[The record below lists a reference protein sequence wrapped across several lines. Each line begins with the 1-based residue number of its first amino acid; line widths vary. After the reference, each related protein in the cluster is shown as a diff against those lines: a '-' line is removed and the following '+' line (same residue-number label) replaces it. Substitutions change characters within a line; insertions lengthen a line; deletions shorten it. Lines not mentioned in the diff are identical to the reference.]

1 MKFIEGQNR
10 EQLVLIQTSLDA
22 LIDSNNDVR
31 TIDLFVDSLDIKDFG
46 FVIKESTE
54 GRPAFHPKVLLKL
67 FIYGYLNRIRSS
79 RALEKECNR
88 NIELMWLLKQ
98 LAPDHNTISNFRKDN
113 AAGIRKVF
121 QATVSIAK
129 YFNLIG
135 GKLIAGDSTKLRA
148 QNSKKNNFNQG
159 KIVRH
164 LEYINQKIDNYNNE
178 LAQADGDEIKKK
190 EISKGILQQKQR
202 KLKYELLQAELDAT
216 GQEQISVSDPDSR
229 QMVLRNTITEVAYNV
244 QTTTDAKHCIPI
256 DYLVT
261 NNNDSKALSNM
272 IGRACDI
279 IGNTEFTAVFDKGYH
294 KGSEL
299 KAAQVLGI
307 KTLVAIPDI
316 SSASMAPDPAY
327 NVAEFVYDKLNNIYT
342 CPQGHTLTTNGNWYK
357 KSNTSNKRKNGNTYL
372 VQHFKTTECKN
383 CPMVNSCT
391 KNTGGRG
398 RVIERSEYQD
408 FVDQNRQNI
417 DQNKAQY
424 KLRQSIIEHNYG
436 TIKRQWNFHFILTK
450 KGMERAASD
459 VGFMFVAYNLRR
471 ILNLIDPKVFSKY
484 LRTLCLAILTKIDSL
499 RGLLTHFKPATCLNM
514 IYCFFIKPNIEF
526 GKSRY
531 LNPKLIVSLSF

>member
-10 EQLVLIQTSLDA
+10 EQLVLIPTSLDV
-22 LIDSNNDVR
+22 LIDYNNEVR
-31 TIDLFVDSLDIKDFG
+31 TIDLFVDGLDIKDFG
-46 FVIKESTE
+46 FVVKESIE
-54 GRPAFHPKVLLKL
+54 GRPAYHPKVLLKL

-98 LAPDHNTISNFRKDN
+98 LSPDHNTISNFRKDN

-148 QNSKKNNFNQG
+148 QNSKKNNYNQS
-159 KIVRH
+159 KIDRH
-164 LEYINQKIDNYNNE
+164 VDYINQKLENYQQE
-178 LAQADGDEIKKK
+178 LMLADGDQKKEIKKK
-190 EISKGILQQKQR
+190 ILKQKEH
-202 KLKYELLQAELDAT
+202 KVKYELLQAELDAT
-216 GQEQISVSDPDSR
+216 NQEQISVSDPDSR
-229 QMVLRNTITEVAYNV
+229 QMVLRNTITEVAYNI
-244 QTTTDAKHCIPI
+244 QSTTDAKHCLPI

-261 NNNDSKALSNM
+261 NNNDSKALGNM
-272 IGRACDI
+272 VQRASEI
-279 IGNTEFTAVFDKGYH
+279 IGSTEFIAVFDKGYH

-299 KAAQVLGI
+299 KTAQRLGI

-316 SSASMAPDPAY
+316 SSASMAPDHAY
-327 NVAEFVYDKLNNIYT
+327 NVSQFVYNKRKNSYT
-342 CPQGHTLTTNGNWYK
+342 CPQGHTLATNGNWYT
-357 KSNTSNKRKNGNTYL
+357 KSNTSNKRKNGSVYQ
-372 VQHFKTTECKN
+372 VQHYKTPACKT
-383 CPMVNSCT
+383 CPMINSCT

-408 FVDQNRQNI
+408 YVDQNRINI
-417 DQNKAQY
+417 EENKALY

-436 TIKRQWNFHFILTK
+436 TIKRQWNFHYILTK

-459 VGFMFVAYNLRR
+459 VGFMFTAYNLRR
-471 ILNLIDPKVFSKY
+471 IMNLIDKNDLKKY
-484 LRTLCLAILTKIDSL
+484 LQGLAKL
-499 RGLLTHFKPATCLNM
+499 
-514 IYCFFIKPNIEF
+514 FFAKKPNIEVYICF
-526 GKSRY
+526 MTASKNHNV
-531 LNPKLIVSLSF
+531 LFIPNKMAA

>member
-10 EQLVLIQTSLDA
+10 EQLVLIPTSLDA
-22 LIDSNNDVR
+22 LIDKESEVR
-31 TIDLFVDSLDIKDFG
+31 TIDLFVDGLDIKDFG
-46 FVIKESTE
+46 FVVKETTE
-54 GRPAFHPKVLLKL
+54 GRPAYHPKVLLKL

-79 RALEKECNR
+79 RALEKECSR

-98 LAPDHNTISNFRKDN
+98 LTPDHNTISNFRKDN
-113 AAGIRKVF
+113 AEGIRKVF
-121 QATVSIAK
+121 QATVRIAK

-159 KIVRH
+159 KIDRH
-164 LEYINQKIDNYNNE
+164 LDYINQKIANYQQE
-178 LAQADGDEIKKK
+178 LAEADGDSDKKK
-190 EISKGILQQKQR
+190 EIRKAIKKQKER
-202 KLKYELLQAELDAT
+202 KFKYEVLQAELDAS

-244 QTTTDAKHCIPI
+244 QTTTDAKHCLPI

-261 NNNDSKALSNM
+261 NNNDSKALGNM
-272 IGRACDI
+272 VQRASGI
-279 IGNTEFTAVFDKGYH
+279 VGNTKFTAVFDKGYH

-299 KAAQVLGI
+299 KNAQELGV

-327 NVAEFVYDKLNNIYT
+327 NVSEFVYNKKKNTYT
-342 CPQGHTLTTNGNWYK
+342 CPQKQILTTNGNWYT
-357 KSNTSNKRKNGNTYL
+357 KSNTSNKRKNGTTYL
-372 VQHFKTTECKN
+372 VQHFKTPECKT
-383 CPMVNSCT
+383 CPMINSCT

-408 FVDQNRQNI
+408 YVDQNRLNI
-417 DQNKAQY
+417 ENNKELY

-459 VGFMFVAYNLRR
+459 VGFIFVAYNLRR
-471 ILNLIDPKVFSKY
+471 LMNLIDKKELLKY
-484 LRTLCLAILTKIDSL
+484 LKGLASKRLDI
-499 RGLLTHFKPATCLNM
+499 
-514 IYCFFIKPNIEF
+514 
-526 GKSRY
+526 
-531 LNPKLIVSLSF
+531 

>member
-1 MKFIEGQNR
+1 MKFIEGKNR
-10 EQLVLIQTSLDA
+10 EQMVLIPTSLDA
-22 LIDSNNDVR
+22 LIDENNEVR
-31 TIDLFVDSLDIKDFG
+31 TIDLFVAGLDIKDFG
-46 FVIKESTE
+46 FVVKESIE
-54 GRPAFHPKVLLKL
+54 GRPAYHPKALLKL

-79 RALEKECNR
+79 RALEKECSR

-98 LAPDHNTISNFRKDN
+98 LTPDHNTISNFRKDN
-113 AAGIRKVF
+113 ADGIRKVF

-148 QNSKKNNFNQG
+148 QNSKKNNYNQG
-159 KIVRH
+159 KIDRH
-164 LEYINQKIDNYNNE
+164 IDYINQKLENYQQE
-178 LAQADGDEIKKK
+178 LKEADGDTKREIKKK
-190 EISKGILQQKQR
+190 ILKH
-202 KLKYELLQAELDAT
+202 KEHKVKYELLQAELNAT

-244 QTTTDAKHCIPI
+244 QTTTDAKHCLPI

-261 NNNDSKALSNM
+261 NNNDSKALGNMVQRASN
-272 IGRACDI
+272 IVKS
-279 IGNTEFTAVFDKGYH
+279 TTFTAVFDKGYH

-299 KAAQVLGI
+299 KLAQLLGVT
-307 KTLVAIPDI
+307 TLVAIPDI

-327 NVAEFVYDKLNNIYT
+327 NVSEFIYNKQKNNYT
-342 CPQGHTLTTNGNWYK
+342 CPQGQTLTTNGNWYT
-357 KSNTSNKRKNGNTYL
+357 KSNTSSKRKNGSVYQ
-372 VQHFKTTECKN
+372 VQHYKTPACKT
-383 CPMVNSCT
+383 CPMINSCT

-408 FVDQNRQNI
+408 YVDQNRINI
-417 DQNKAQY
+417 EENKALY

-471 ILNLIDPKVFSKY
+471 LMNLIGKNEFRKFLKGLAQFVFAKTRLQDVYISFITDSKY
-484 LRTLCLAILTKIDSL
+484 PKIFPS
-499 RGLLTHFKPATCLNM
+499 T
-514 IYCFFIKPNIEF
+514 IKWAA
-526 GKSRY
+526 
-531 LNPKLIVSLSF
+531 

>member
-10 EQLVLIQTSLDA
+10 EQLVLIPTSLDA
-22 LIDSNNDVR
+22 LIDSENEVR
-31 TIDLFVDSLDIKDFG
+31 TIDLFVDGLDIKDFG
-46 FVIKESTE
+46 FVIKESVE
-54 GRPAFHPKVLLKL
+54 GRPAYHPKVLLKL

-79 RALEKECNR
+79 RSLEKECSR

-98 LAPDHNTISNFRKDN
+98 LTPDHNTISNFRKDN
-113 AAGIRKVF
+113 AEGIRKVF

-159 KIVRH
+159 KIDRH
-164 LEYINQKIDNYNNE
+164 LDYINQKIDNYQQE
-178 LAQADGDEIKKK
+178 LAQADGETDKKK
-190 EISKGILQQKQR
+190 EIRKAIKKQKER
-202 KLKYELLQAELDAT
+202 KLKYEVLQAELET
-216 GQEQISVSDPDSR
+216 SGQEQISVSDPDSR

-244 QTTTDAKHCIPI
+244 QTTTDAKHCMPI

-261 NNNDSKALSNM
+261 NNNDSKALGNM
-272 IGRACDI
+272 VQRASGI
-279 IGNTEFTAVFDKGYH
+279 VGNTKFTAVFDKGYH

-299 KAAQVLGI
+299 KKAQELGV

-316 SSASMAPDPAY
+316 SSASMAPNPAY
-327 NVAEFVYDKLNNIYT
+327 NVSEFIYNTKKNTYT
-342 CPQGHTLTTNGNWYK
+342 CPQGNTLITNGNWYT

-372 VQHFKTTECKN
+372 VQHFKTPECKT
-383 CPMVNSCT
+383 CPMINSCT

-408 FVDQNRQNI
+408 FVDKNRVNI
-417 DQNKAQY
+417 ENNKELY

-459 VGFMFVAYNLRR
+459 VGFMFTAYNLRR
-471 ILNLIDPKVFSKY
+471 LMNLIDKKDLLKY
-484 LRTLCLAILTKIDSL
+484 LKGLAKLHFVKNGLYILHISPSKFAAENLTLKKQA
-499 RGLLTHFKPATCLNM
+499 A
-514 IYCFFIKPNIEF
+514 
-526 GKSRY
+526 
-531 LNPKLIVSLSF
+531 

>member
-10 EQLVLIQTSLDA
+10 AQLVLIPTSLDA
-22 LIDSNNDVR
+22 LIDADNEVR

-46 FVIKESTE
+46 FAVKESLE
-54 GRPAFHPKVLLKL
+54 GRPAYHPKVLLKL

-79 RALEKECNR
+79 RALEKECSR

-98 LAPDHNTISNFRKDN
+98 LTPDHNTISNFRKDN
-113 AAGIRKVF
+113 AEGIRKVF

-159 KIVRH
+159 KIDRH
-164 LEYINQKIDNYNNE
+164 LAYIEQKIELYQQE
-178 LAQADGDEIKKK
+178 LAEADGDQKK
-190 EISKGILQQKQR
+190 ELHKAIKQQKQR
-202 KLKYELLQAELDAT
+202 KEGYVHLQAELNKT
-216 GQEQISVSDPDSR
+216 GQEQISISDPDSR

-244 QTTTDAKHCIPI
+244 QSTTDAKHCLPI
-256 DYLVT
+256 DYLIT
-261 NNNDSKALSNM
+261 NNNDSKALGNMVQRASN
-272 IGRACDI
+272 IV
-279 IGNTEFTAVFDKGYH
+279 GNTKFTAVFDKGYH

-299 KAAQVLGI
+299 KAAQLLGV

-327 NVAEFVYDKLNNIYT
+327 NVSEFIYTKKKNTYT
-342 CPQGHTLTTNGNWYK
+342 CPQGHTLTTNGNWYQ
-357 KSNTSNKRKNGNTYL
+357 KSNTSSKRKNGSTYL
-372 VQHFKTTECKN
+372 VQHYKTPACKI
-383 CPMVNSCT
+383 CPLIACCT

-398 RVIERSEYQD
+398 RVIERSEYQEY
-408 FVDQNRQNI
+408 VDQNRKNIAQNE
-417 DQNKAQY
+417 AQY

-450 KGMERAASD
+450 KGINRAASD
-459 VGFMFVAYNLRR
+459 VGFMFVAYNLKRL
-471 ILNLIDPKVFSKY
+471 LNLIDKKDLLKY
-484 LRTLCLAILTKIDSL
+484 LKRLAHLFFAQNALFRGVIRPFNFSYPFYPTQIL
-499 RGLLTHFKPATCLNM
+499 GVVF
-514 IYCFFIKPNIEF
+514 
-526 GKSRY
+526 
-531 LNPKLIVSLSF
+531 VS

>member
-10 EQLVLIQTSLDA
+10 EQLVLIPTSLNA
-22 LIDSNNDVR
+22 LIDSDNEVR

-178 LAQADGDEIKKK
+178 LAQADGDQIKKK
-190 EISKGILQQKQR
+190 KS
-202 KLKYELLQAELDAT
+202 
-216 GQEQISVSDPDSR
+216 
-229 QMVLRNTITEVAYNV
+229 
-244 QTTTDAKHCIPI
+244 
-256 DYLVT
+256 
-261 NNNDSKALSNM
+261 
-272 IGRACDI
+272 
-279 IGNTEFTAVFDKGYH
+279 
-294 KGSEL
+294 L
-299 KAAQVLGI
+299 KAFFN
-307 KTLVAIPDI
+307 K
-316 SSASMAPDPAY
+316 
-327 NVAEFVYDKLNNIYT
+327 NNE
-342 CPQGHTLTTNGNWYK
+342 N
-357 KSNTSNKRKNGNTYL
+357 
-372 VQHFKTTECKN
+372 
-383 CPMVNSCT
+383 
-391 KNTGGRG
+391 
-398 RVIERSEYQD
+398 
-408 FVDQNRQNI
+408 
-417 DQNKAQY
+417 
-424 KLRQSIIEHNYG
+424 
-436 TIKRQWNFHFILTK
+436 
-450 KGMERAASD
+450 
-459 VGFMFVAYNLRR
+459 
-471 ILNLIDPKVFSKY
+471 
-484 LRTLCLAILTKIDSL
+484 
-499 RGLLTHFKPATCLNM
+499 
-514 IYCFFIKPNIEF
+514 
-526 GKSRY
+526 
-531 LNPKLIVSLSF
+531 